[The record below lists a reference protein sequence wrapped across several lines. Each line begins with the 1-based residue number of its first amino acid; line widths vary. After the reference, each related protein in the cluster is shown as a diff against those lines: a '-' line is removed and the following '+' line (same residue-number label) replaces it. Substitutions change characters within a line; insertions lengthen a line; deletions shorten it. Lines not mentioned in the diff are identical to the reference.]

1 MALESPVNDHCTRRF
16 SKRYY
21 QVVVFSASCEDG
33 MTWREERKVTFSD
46 T

>member
-1 MALESPVNDHCTRRF
+1 MTTVLDVFLN
-16 SKRYY
+16 
-21 QVVVFSASCEDG
+21 VVVFSASCEDG